1 MSSITRLF
9 FDRDLNDTD
18 SESVVEEWLEE
29 LTQEEPAGKYS
40 VVLHNDPINGVDFVT
55 RVIHAVFG
63 YGMRKS
69 AWLMLKAHFSGRST
83 LWVGTKGEAEQ
94 KRNEIIAH
102 GPDPN
107 MLHKGARPLTVT
119 VQRNE

>member
-1 MSSITRLF
+1 MSSISTVF
-9 FDRDLNDTD
+9 FERDAKDTD
-18 SESVVEEWLEE
+18 AESVVEEWIEE
-29 LTQEEPAGKYS
+29 ITKQELVGKYS

-69 AWLMLKAHFSGRST
+69 AWLMLKAHFTGKST
-83 LWVGTKGEAEQ
+83 LWMGAKGEAEQ
-94 KRNEIIAH
+94 KRNEMIAH

-107 MLHKGARPLTVT
+107 MLQKGAQPLTVT
-119 VQRNE
+119 IERND

>member
-1 MSSITRLF
+1 MSSISISF
-9 FDRDLNDTD
+9 FECDLNGTD

-29 LTQEEPAGKYS
+29 ITKEELAGKYF

-69 AWLMLKAHFSGRST
+69 AWLMRKAHFTGRST
-83 LWVGTKGEAEQ
+83 LWMGAKGEAEQ
-94 KRNEIIAH
+94 KRNEMIAH

-107 MLHKGARPLTVT
+107 MLHKGAQPLAVT
-119 VQRNE
+119 VERNE

>member
-1 MSSITRLF
+1 MSSISRLF
-9 FDRDLNDTD
+9 FERDINDTD

-29 LTQEEPAGKYS
+29 LTQEELAGKYS

-83 LWVGTKGEAEQ
+83 LWVGARRVAEQ
-94 KRNEIIAH
+94 KRNEMIAH

-107 MLHKGARPLTVT
+107 MLHKGAQPLAVT

>member
-1 MSSITRLF
+1 MSSTSVSF
-9 FDRDLNDTD
+9 FESDLNDTD

-29 LTQEEPAGKYS
+29 ITKEELAGKYS

-55 RVIHAVFG
+55 RIIHAVFG

-69 AWLMLKAHFSGRST
+69 AWLMLKAHFTGRST
-83 LWVGTKGEAEQ
+83 LWVGAKGEAEQ
-94 KRNEIIAH
+94 KRNEMIAH

-107 MLHKGARPLTVT
+107 MLHKGAQPLTVT
-119 VQRNE
+119 VERNE